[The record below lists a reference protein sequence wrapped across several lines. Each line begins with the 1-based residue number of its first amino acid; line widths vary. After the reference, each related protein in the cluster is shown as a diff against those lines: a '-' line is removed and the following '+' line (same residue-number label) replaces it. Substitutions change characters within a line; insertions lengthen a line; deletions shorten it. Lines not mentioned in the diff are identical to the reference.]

1 MDPNGKEKKGK
12 RSGEKTHKTKTG
24 QGKKDRTV
32 SGSKES
38 SKDEEEDEDEEDE
51 NEKGDDEEEDEED
64 EEESEKRETGE
75 KEDEEEP
82 EEDENKEDEKDEEE
96 EEEEYSDE
104 VDMNKPSYKRYV
116 DSSFE
121 QVSELKATIKNIPN
135 NQYEGESKKKM
146 KRASLKD
153 MPLKNSF
160 SKPNLKV
167 KIDRKAQ
174 REKTKTAQDSESVN
188 TITKTELRRITFKP
202 FPKKIVINNGNAKK
216 YDLEKSTEKNKKIT
230 KDESQ
235 IEVAEPQEDSF
246 FRDFDASKLDFSKYD
261 ENKVPKKDVE
271 IGPMPSSLLVEE
283 VIEFKI

>member
-1 MDPNGKEKKGK
+1 LQKKAASKKGRESKEATHNSKTGEGK
-12 RSGEKTHKTKTG
+12 REKTKS
-24 QGKKDRTV
+24 QEEQA
-32 SGSKES
+32 SN
-38 SKDEEEDEDEEDE
+38 EEEDDEDEEDQNE
-51 NEKGDDEEEDEED
+51 NDEDEQDDDEEENEQEKKEQGKK
-64 EEESEKRETGE
+64 EEEEEA
-75 KEDEEEP
+75 ED
-82 EEDENKEDEKDEEE
+82 DENRDGEKDEEE

-135 NQYEGESKKKM
+135 NQYEEESRKKI
-146 KRASLKD
+146 KRASLKE
-153 MPLKNSF
+153 PSLKSSF

-174 REKTKTAQDSESVN
+174 REKTKTAQDSESLN

-202 FPKKIVINNGNAKK
+202 FPKKIVVNNADAKK
-216 YDLEKSTEKNKKIT
+216 APLDKSNEKNKKIVQE
-230 KDESQ
+230 ESPK
-235 IEVAEPQEDSF
+235 EVAKPQEDSF

-271 IGPMPSSLLVEE
+271 IGPMPSTFLTEE
-283 VIEFKI
+283 V